1 MVALLFVGISF
12 GQKMKKDVVYL
23 KNGSV
28 IKGRLVEVDDE
39 KMLVQ
44 SSRNTWVFNRSD
56 IDTIAIKPL
65 KIGKPDS
72 SPGWFAHCSMG
83 VLVGN
88 SDNVKQSPFSADFS
102 ANFKLVNHLYA
113 GAGVGVDLL
122 EESYLPVFGNLEYHF
137 RKSDV
142 TPFVSMKAGYK
153 VPLDGDVSHRGV
165 LYDVYWPNYNY
176 YPYYNQTL
184 ENKGGLM
191 LNPSIGIISFV
202 NEHLGF
208 SLAFGYRYSQVTFKG
223 DDNYELETNYNRLSI
238 KLGIL
243 FN

>member
-1 MVALLFVGISF
+1 MVALLFVGMSSA
-12 GQKMKKDVVYL
+12 QKVKKDVVYL

-44 SSRNTWVFNRSD
+44 TSRNTWVFNRSD
-56 IDTIAIKPL
+56 IDTIATKPL
-65 KIGKPDS
+65 AIANS
-72 SPGWFAHCSMG
+72 EYSPNWYAHCSMG

-102 ANFKLVNHLYA
+102 ANFKLVNDLYA
-113 GAGVGVDLL
+113 GAGVGVDFL

-137 RKSDV
+137 RKSGV
-142 TPFVSMKAGYK
+142 TPFVSMKAGYM
-153 VPLDGDVSHRGV
+153 VPLDGNVNSQQGGI
-165 LYDVYWPNYNY
+165 YYWDYYSY
-176 YPYYNQTL
+176 YPYYTQTL

-191 LNPSIGIISFV
+191 LNPSVGIISFI
-202 NEHLGF
+202 NQHLGF